1 MSALNYVP
9 LNVRLERLQTR
20 LALAF
25 VIILVLLIG
34 LVSAYGNKID
44 GIREV
49 SCRAPQD
56 TSQKLTVRL
65 VNVDGVLVEE
75 CQYSALGFGR
85 TN

>member
-1 MSALNYVP
+1 MTTYTP
-9 LNVRLERLQTR
+9 LNIRIERLQNR
-20 LALAF
+20 LAIAF
-25 VIILVLLIG
+25 VIILVLLLG
-34 LVSAYGNKID
+34 LVSAHANKID

-85 TN
+85 AN